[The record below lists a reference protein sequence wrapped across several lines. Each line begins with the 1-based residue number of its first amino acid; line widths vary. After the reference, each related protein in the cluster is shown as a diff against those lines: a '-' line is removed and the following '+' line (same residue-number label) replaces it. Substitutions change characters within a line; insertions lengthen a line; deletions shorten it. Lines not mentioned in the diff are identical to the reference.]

1 MKMAELKATV
11 INVLSSIE
19 GICTLDAISSYVSP
33 CSKGDVAIA
42 LVELCQE
49 GRLEISAEGFTPLVA
64 GAALNEVLLGAPAA
78 PEEELLGVLSPV
90 ADEKVEKGS
99 VLVAESA
106 QGADVGVAVTDEAT
120 GSCSLAPLFLDDS
133 FDCLELPTRVCNRF
147 TEKRVADV
155 RGAVALLDELDGE
168 PGLGAGTIGKT
179 RACFLEAARPLS
191 CALSKQ
197 QLQALRGIELRPK
210 SWTP

>member
-1 MKMAELKATV
+1 MAELKTTV

-78 PEEELLGVLSPV
+78 PEEELLGAHPPII
-90 ADEKVEKGS
+90 DEKVENSS
-99 VLVAESA
+99 VL
-106 QGADVGVAVTDEAT
+106 AD
-120 GSCSLAPLFLDDS
+120 
-133 FDCLELPTRVCNRF
+133 
-147 TEKRVADV
+147 
-155 RGAVALLDELDGE
+155 
-168 PGLGAGTIGKT
+168 
-179 RACFLEAARPLS
+179 
-191 CALSKQ
+191 
-197 QLQALRGIELRPK
+197 
-210 SWTP
+210 

>member
-64 GAALNEVLLGAPAA
+64 GAALNGSGGARGRAFGRA
-78 PEEELLGVLSPV
+78 F
-90 ADEKVEKGS
+90 
-99 VLVAESA
+99 
-106 QGADVGVAVTDEAT
+106 
-120 GSCSLAPLFLDDS
+120 SC
-133 FDCLELPTRVCNRF
+133 C
-147 TEKRVADV
+147 
-155 RGAVALLDELDGE
+155 
-168 PGLGAGTIGKT
+168 
-179 RACFLEAARPLS
+179 
-191 CALSKQ
+191 
-197 QLQALRGIELRPK
+197 
-210 SWTP
+210 